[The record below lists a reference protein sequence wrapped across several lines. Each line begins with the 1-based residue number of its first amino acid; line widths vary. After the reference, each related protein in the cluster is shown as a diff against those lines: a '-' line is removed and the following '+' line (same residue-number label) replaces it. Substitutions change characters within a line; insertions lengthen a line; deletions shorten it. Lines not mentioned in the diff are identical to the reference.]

1 MNNKEIPFCNVKEL
15 CGYSK
20 DTLKKELG
28 FTDDSSFTVCVNR
41 LQSSGI
47 IKTYKKG
54 GTGFDLS
61 DLTDE
66 DEVVSYDDTGESLYA
81 FKYVGI
87 VAYGRRVINIFP
99 KYIRQLPD
107 KKRSSHSLIKQIV
120 SVIEKDGYN
129 NPETLRMA
137 DVENEGRSFNY
148 LSLSLFLLEDYH
160 ENGLYRKD
168 FNRVEVNG
176 EGEILWGKTVNESFT
191 LIQGDRPYYPEIYT
205 RRTVNN
211 SENFFRKLHE
221 CILAEISQQFEAL
234 GLDDLF
240 GITTIEP
247 VEISLEELEDRD
259 YIKELILKEL
269 NIEFNTRKQILLK
282 AMYVYLDTETKHE
295 SSEPAVM
302 LFGTNAFN
310 LVWERVCGKVFR
322 NQLDEKVEDLGLSR
336 IPGTADGASLK
347 DMIPYPV
354 WAGIRAGKTLEP
366 DIITIREV
374 NGEKTLFI
382 LDAKY
387 YNISINNGKLKNVPG
402 VGDVTKQ
409 YLYQLAFNPIIELN
423 GIKSVKNCFLFPTD
437 GEPENMGKATFEIYK
452 EMNTLQDIQMIK
464 LSASEVFEKFL
475 REETIDIDSIG
486 IE

>member
-28 FTDDSSFTVCVNR
+28 FTDDSGFTVCVNR
-41 LQSSGI
+41 LQSCGI
-47 IKTYKKG
+47 LKSYRKNSS
-54 GTGFDLS
+54 GFDLS

-66 DEVVSYDDTGESLYA
+66 EEVVSYEDTGEALYA

-107 KKRSSHSLIKQIV
+107 KKHSNHSRIKQIV

-160 ENGLYRKD
+160 ENGLYRKG

-176 EGEILWGKTVNESFT
+176 EGEIIWEKTVNESFT
-191 LIQGDRPYYPEIYT
+191 LIQGDRPYYADIYT

-211 SENFFRKLHE
+211 LENFFRKLHE
-221 CILAEISQQFEAL
+221 CVLTEISQQFEAL

-247 VEISLEELEDRD
+247 AEISLEELENRD

-295 SSEPAVM
+295 GSEPAVM

-310 LVWERVCGKVFR
+310 LVWERVCGKVLK
-322 NQLDEKVEDLGLSR
+322 NQLNEKVENIGLNR
-336 IPGTADGASLK
+336 IPGTALDACLK
-347 DMIPYPV
+347 DMIPFPF
-354 WAGIRAGKTLEP
+354 WAGIEAGKTLEP
-366 DIITIREV
+366 DIVTIREA
-374 NGEKTLFI
+374 GEEKTLFV

-387 YNISINNGKLKNVPG
+387 YDISINNGKLQHNPG

-409 YLYQLAFNPIIELN
+409 YLYQLAFNPFIELN
-423 GIKSVKNCFLFPTD
+423 GIKKVKNCFLFPTD
-437 GEPENMGKATFEIYK
+437 GDLENIGKVKFEIFR
-452 EMNTLQDIQMIK
+452 EMGSLQDIQMIK
-464 LSASEVFEKFL
+464 LPAAEVFDKFL